1 MIQTQLLRLDPPY
14 QIISAGGQVGIQLA
28 TLIVTEEKT
37 TETGEYVIDTHSHP
51 VVSYGLK
58 EGLVEEFKYGSSYP
72 KDVEFRNNRLQPE
85 GAVWNKVEVS
95 DIHVLGL
102 AGADNRPISMATFFS
117 IVPPSASYMPY
128 YRVWDGKSLTKMF
141 DLLFGFSRVGLRCE
155 KREWKK
161 RDPYDMENRQMY
173 MELETTD
180 DGSPLVRVVLINAG
194 EFELYSS
201 NMGFWCPLYDED
213 GGIDGCSKFI
223 VCVVR
228 EMEIHFING
237 RIGDKFTYWR
247 TGEHPDLDDLM
258 YKLVD
263 RVNEGLDLK

>member
-58 EGLVEEFKYGSSYP
+58 EGLLEAFKYGSNFPEEAEY
-72 KDVEFRNNRLQPE
+72 RNNRLQPE

-102 AGADNRPISMATFFS
+102 AGADNRPVSMDTFTYL
-117 IVPPSASYMPY
+117 VPPSASSTPY
-128 YRVWDGKSLTKMF
+128 LVWNGRSITKMY
-141 DLLFGFSRVGLRCE
+141 DLLYGFRRVGLRCE

-161 RDPYDMENRQMY
+161 SDPYDVEHRQMFL
-173 MELETTD
+173 ELITH
-180 DGSPLVRVVLINAG
+180 DGDSPLVRVVLISADK
-194 EFELYSS
+194 FDLYNS
-201 NMGFWCPLYDED
+201 NVGFLCLLYDEK
-213 GGIDGCSKFI
+213 GGIDGCAKFI
-223 VCVVR
+223 ISVVR
-228 EMEIHFING
+228 ELENHFIKG
-237 RIGDKFTYWR
+237 RIDDKFSYWR
-247 TGEHPDLDDLM
+247 NEEYQALDDLM

>member
-102 AGADNRPISMATFFS
+102 AGADNRPVSMDTFTYL
-117 IVPPSASYMPY
+117 VPPSATFMPY
-128 YRVWDGKSLTKMF
+128 YYVWDGKSLTKMF
-141 DLLFGFSRVGLRCE
+141 DLLFGFRRVGLRCE

-161 RDPYDMENRQMY
+161 HDPYDVEHRQMF
-173 MELETTD
+173 MEVVSC
-180 DGSPLVRVVLINAG
+180 DGDSPLVRVVLISAD
-194 EFELYSS
+194 EFDLYNS
-201 NMGFWCPLYDED
+201 NVGFQCLLYDEE
-213 GGIDGCSKFI
+213 GGIDGCANLI
-223 VCVVR
+223 ICVVR
-228 EMEIHFING
+228 ELENHFIKG
-237 RIGDKFTYWR
+237 RIDDKFSYWR
-247 TGEHPDLDDLM
+247 NEEYQALDDLM

>member
-28 TLIVTEEKT
+28 TLIVTEEKS
-37 TETGEYVIDTHSHP
+37 TESGEYVIDTHSHP

-72 KDVEFRNNRLQPE
+72 EEAAYRNNRLQPE

-102 AGADNRPISMATFFS
+102 AGANNSPVSMDTFTYL
-117 IVPPSASYMPY
+117 VPVSVSNMSYL
-128 YRVWDGKSLTKMF
+128 RVWDEKSLTKMY

-161 RDPYDMENRQMY
+161 SDPYDMEHRQMF
-173 MELETTD
+173 MELITS
-180 DGSPLVRVVLINAG
+180 DGNSPLVRVVLISADK
-194 EFELYSS
+194 FDLYNS
-201 NMGFWCPLYDED
+201 NVGFQCLLYDEE
-213 GGIDGCSKFI
+213 GGIDGCAKFI
-223 VCVVR
+223 IRVVR
-228 EMEIHFING
+228 ELENHFIKG
-237 RIGDKFTYWR
+237 RIDDKFSYWR
-247 TGEHPDLDDLM
+247 NEEYPALDDLM

-263 RVNEGLDLK
+263 RVNEGLGLK